1 MNDIGEQGKYLL
13 QCSMKRRRN
22 RRLACDLLRPPQAG
36 REGCKMR
43 HLIFAV
49 ITLASVI
56 AVATGAVRGF

>member
-1 MNDIGEQGKYLL
+1 MNDCGEEGKYLL
-13 QCSMKRRRN
+13 QRSINLGPNQRLA
-22 RRLACDLLRPPQAG
+22 RRLLGIPRAG
-36 REGCKMR
+36 EGGCKMR